1 MGQAV
6 ILKGYANEGHD
17 SGHPDYGD
25 VGERMGGVK
34 DLNTLIK
41 EGHKYN
47 TQFGVHINAQ
57 ETYPEAKAFNND
69 FIDRPS
75 SLGWGWLD
83 QSYTINK
90 LKDLYSGSRAKRLD
104 ELKTAV
110 PDLDFIYLDVWY
122 QNQWESN
129 RIADQFKDRGWRL
142 TTEFGGSMANYS
154 TWQHWATDKTT
165 VDRKVKGLTQ
175 KYCVLLVI
183 TKEILG
189 C

>member
-1 MGQAV
+1 M
-6 ILKGYANEGHD
+6 D

-41 EGHKYN
+41 EGQKYN
-47 TQFGVHINAQ
+47 TQSDVHINAQ
-57 ETYPEAKAFNND
+57 ETYPEAKVFNND

-90 LKDLYSGSRAKRLD
+90 LKDLHSGSRAKRLD

-110 PDLDFIYLDVWY
+110 R
-122 QNQWESN
+122 S
-129 RIADQFKDRGWRL
+129 
-142 TTEFGGSMANYS
+142 
-154 TWQHWATDKTT
+154 
-165 VDRKVKGLTQ
+165 
-175 KYCVLLVI
+175 
-183 TKEILG
+183 
-189 C
+189 